1 LVSHSSERIDSPAI
15 ASILV
20 IDDEEAVRG
29 LFRAILEPIGYSIME
44 ASNGRD
50 GIRCFHESPTDVV
63 ITDLSMPGGDGG
75 EVIRA
80 LRSGRPSVKILA
92 VSGAKAEAEQL
103 GEAERLGAD
112 ALLIIPL
119 GVGELRE
126 AVARLLAGS
135 SKTIWH

>member
-1 LVSHSSERIDSPAI
+1 LENHLPEHAESTAR

-29 LFRAILEPIGYSIME
+29 LFRAILEPIGYSVME

-50 GIRCFHESPTDVV
+50 GIRRFHESPADVV
-63 ITDLSMPGGDGG
+63 ITDLSMPAGEGV

-80 LRSGRPSVKILA
+80 LRSDRPSVKILA
-92 VSGAKAEAEQL
+92 VAGLKAEDEEL
-103 GEAERLGAD
+103 GESQRLGAD
-112 ALLIIPL
+112 ALLIKPL

-135 SKTIWH
+135 TKTLWN